1 MPRKNHGRINPLQA
15 MWKALQFPTSEAHI
29 DKCNNMHAS
38 LAERANANE
47 AAEAKIRRRSRGG
60 QYSPKEPG
68 KESDTDSFET
78 KLRATAITKRRVK
91 GSQEQVMVDF
101 KERRHR
107 RQSEKLVVEFPS
119 DSARAR
125 RAHRMKTA
133 LMTKGSSKPCLK
145 NSVRTIDTEVSF
157 EDVTKAP
164 NSSSDKKMDEKK
176 GKGKILGDFTDKFD
190 WSESSIVWGD
200 EGCSFDEESPHGVCG
215 FTSAKDTS
223 EVNFTAS
230 NLFRKS
236 SSGEV
241 RSIASSR
248 SLISADLSFRS
259 AKSRRSAT
267 QWQSFPKLNVSR
279 KKLEP

>member
-1 MPRKNHGRINPLQA
+1 
-15 MWKALQFPTSEAHI
+15 
-29 DKCNNMHAS
+29 MHAS

-145 NSVRTIDTEVSF
+145 NSIRTIDTEVSF

-236 SSGEV
+236 SR